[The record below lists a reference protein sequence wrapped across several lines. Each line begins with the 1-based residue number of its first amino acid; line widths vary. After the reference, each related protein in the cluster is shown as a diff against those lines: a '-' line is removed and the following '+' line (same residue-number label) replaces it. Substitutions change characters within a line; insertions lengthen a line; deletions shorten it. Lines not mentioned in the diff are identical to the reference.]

1 MTASL
6 ACRYLASLWPAPAAF
21 AALSA
26 DGVRLAGDAALAMRA
41 AELLG
46 RAERGAALVRD
57 GELVIARCADGGALA
72 GEVPRAALPGLLEH
86 DLRRAAA

>member
-6 ACRYLASLWPAPAAF
+6 ACRYLASLWPAPSAF

-26 DGVRLAGDAALAMRA
+26 DGSRLAGDPALAARA
-41 AELLG
+41 AQLLG
-46 RAERGAALVRD
+46 RDAHGPELIRD
-57 GELVIARCADGGALA
+57 GGLVIARRADGGALA
-72 GEVPRAALPGLLEH
+72 GEAPRAPLPGLLEH